1 VVKEDKSEFLRCAG
15 LGIAVH
21 KNFDRK
27 QFLGKKKRKYLPLY
41 PLNCGS
47 DKMPI
52 LVEVEVC
59 LHSSSTARPSEVCDK
74 VSALLE
80 RTTKGVAYTP
90 GPIPLSTLKSDD
102 FLARHVRHA
111 RICEILSP
119 DAHGKAPV
127 YLPSAGYWESELRM

>member
-1 VVKEDKSEFLRCAG
+1 MLIAGLMVKWRGGRGWYLRAGCPVTRWKEFLT
-15 LGIAVH
+15 IPYHV
-21 KNFDRK
+21 
-27 QFLGKKKRKYLPLY
+27 PLF
-41 PLNCGS
+41 
-47 DKMPI
+47 MPI

>member
-1 VVKEDKSEFLRCAG
+1 
-15 LGIAVH
+15 
-21 KNFDRK
+21 
-27 QFLGKKKRKYLPLY
+27 
-41 PLNCGS
+41 
-47 DKMPI
+47 MPI

-59 LHSSSTARPSEVCDK
+59 LHSASTARPSEICDK

-90 GPIPLSTLKSDD
+90 GPIPLATLKSDD

-119 DAHGKAPV
+119 DAQGKAPV